1 MNKRLDFIAYRWLI
15 DKIEPIEHIEVV
27 NEEDLLFI
35 DEQKNIAKKNIEN
48 FLKKNAYLH
57 MFLWGPRGTGKS
69 SLIKMLLNLY
79 KIKGLKIIEF
89 PQESIQT
96 IYRVY
101 KFIREHIEHYFLIF
115 FDDISFDEDDLY
127 FRKFKSAME
136 GGFEETPQ
144 NCMYVA
150 TSNKRHII
158 KENINND
165 SNDIYNSDIINEQL
179 SLFARFGLVVPFHI
193 LTRNQYLEI
202 VKFYLNRLSLNNC
215 EELLLKAENFARD
228 RGGRSPRVAKQFAI
242 YCTLV
247 NNA

>member
-1 MNKRLDFIAYRWLI
+1 MNKHLNYIAYRWHI
-15 DKIEPIEHIEVV
+15 DKIEPIEHIALV

-35 DEQKNIAKKNIEN
+35 DEQKNIAKKNIES
-48 FLKKNAYLH
+48 FLKKNMYLH

-79 KIKGLKIIEF
+79 NMKGLRVIEF

-96 IYRVY
+96 IYNLY
-101 KFIREHIEHYFLIF
+101 KFIREYNSYYFLIF

-127 FRKFKSAME
+127 FRKFKSTME

-158 KENINND
+158 KESMNND
-165 SNDIYNSDIINEQL
+165 SNDIYNADIINEQL
-179 SLFARFGLVVPFHI
+179 SLFARFGLVIPFQV
-193 LTRNQYLEI
+193 LTHNQYVEI
-202 VKFYLNRLSLNNC
+202 VKFYLNRLALKNC
-215 EELLLKAENFARD
+215 EELLLKADNFARD

-242 YCTLV
+242 YCKII
-247 NNA
+247 NNV